1 MPRPQPKLRPKQ
13 PTKIKDSLS
22 SPETSPNRANSPT
35 APKQRSTTAARPSRP
50 PSKKPSLTE
59 VAANIENDSD
69 SDSSDTE
76 NIPVTHSRPA
86 QRPGRP
92 TAANASRGRST
103 TTATRKAAPPPNKK
117 PSSLAQVAA
126 DLSDDDDDDD
136 YEEDK
141 PPSRPATR
149 TTNTRPTTASRSRTS
164 TTTTNSTRNSR
175 STISSSRDSS
185 RNSRPSRSNRD
196 RDNRGSTA
204 TQRGDPDTLLRRAA
218 TRGSISEARRLLRE
232 GADPDLPDRHG
243 WTSMHWAA
251 TDSKSDGDFIR

>member
-13 PTKIKDSLS
+13 PTKIKDNLS

-76 NIPVTHSRPA
+76 NIPVTHSR
-86 QRPGRP
+86 
-92 TAANASRGRST
+92 GRST

-126 DLSDDDDDDD
+126 DLSDDDDD
-136 YEEDK
+136 YEEDN

-196 RDNRGSTA
+196 RDNRGSA
-204 TQRGDPDTLLRRAA
+204 AAQRGDPDTLLRRAA